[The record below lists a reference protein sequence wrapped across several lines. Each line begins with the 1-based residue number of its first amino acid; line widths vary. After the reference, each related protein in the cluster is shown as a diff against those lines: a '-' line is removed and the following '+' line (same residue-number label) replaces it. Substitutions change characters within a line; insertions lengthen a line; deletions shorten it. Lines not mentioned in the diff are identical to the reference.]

1 MSETATTPFS
11 NRVAILAELWMDFR
25 EEPGY
30 TDLMEYGDLG
40 FPLAYA
46 IYNEIVKPTELA
58 EKYIDELWDLLLAGL
73 DLEDSRY
80 FETLGNLFDASE
92 TRGKFIQD

>member
-11 NRVAILAELWMDFR
+11 NRVAILAELWMDYR

-46 IYNEIVKPTELA
+46 IYNDIAKPTVLA

-73 DLEDSRY
+73 DIEDSGD
-80 FETLGNLFDASE
+80 FEDLADLFDSAPNG
-92 TRGKFIQD
+92 GKFSQE

>member
-11 NRVAILAELWMDFR
+11 NRVAILAELWIDFR
-25 EEPGY
+25 EEPEY
-30 TDLMEYGDLG
+30 KDLIEYGDLG

-46 IYNEIVKPTELA
+46 IYNEIAKPTELA

>member
-1 MSETATTPFS
+1 MSETAITPFS
-11 NRVAILAELWMDFR
+11 NKVAVLAELWIDYR

-46 IYNEIVKPTELA
+46 IYNDIAKPTELA
-58 EKYIDELWDLLLAGL
+58 QKYIEELWDLLLAGL
-73 DLEDSRY
+73 DIEDDGE
-80 FETLGNLFDASE
+80 FETLSDLFDSAPNG
-92 TRGKFIQD
+92 GKFSQE

>member
-1 MSETATTPFS
+1 
-11 NRVAILAELWMDFR
+11 
-25 EEPGY
+25 
-30 TDLMEYGDLG
+30 MEYGDLG

-46 IYNEIVKPTELA
+46 IHKEIVKPTELA

>member
-11 NRVAILAELWMDFR
+11 NKVAILAELWMDFR

-46 IYNEIVKPTELA
+46 IYNEIAKPTELA
-58 EKYIDELWDLLLAGL
+58 EKYIEEIWDLLLAGL
-73 DLEDSRY
+73 DLEDSGD
-80 FETLGNLFDASE
+80 FEILGNLFDASE
-92 TRGKFIQD
+92 SGGKFIQD